1 MVQKLSCPGWSWT
14 DRRPGGTPSS
24 RVWAPGIIQD
34 QGVSGEFGGP
44 RLRKQATANCSAN
57 HSVSSWGW
65 MELARAGRGS
75 LQAHSLPVSPLS
87 SLKSGVHLPADSSHP
102 FLCRKLAWV
111 EFNGW

>member
-1 MVQKLSCPGWSWT
+1 M
-14 DRRPGGTPSS
+14 PSS

-65 MELARAGRGS
+65 MELAELDVAACRHTAS
-75 LQAHSLPVSPLS
+75 L
-87 SLKSGVHLPADSSHP
+87 
-102 FLCRKLAWV
+102 
-111 EFNGW
+111 